1 MTLDHIEGLLREAH
15 MAGDLRMKAWCYI
28 ALGQGDADDCAMLGL
43 DPDDDNHER
52 AWEVCA
58 DTIAEANAANDYRP
72 AHLDVLDTTCRPLSD
87 K

>member
-1 MTLDHIEGLLREAH
+1 MTTQTAAARPYTLTLERIEALLQEAGT
-15 MAGDLRMKAWCYI
+15 AGDLRMKAWCYL

-58 DTIAEANAANDYRP
+58 DTIAEANAAK
-72 AHLDVLDTTCRPLSD
+72 AEGGAE
-87 K
+87 